1 MGPDGALARHVHQYR
16 SRQSQTDMALAVC
29 EAIDKGTNLIVEAGT
44 GVGKTF
50 AYLIPALLS
59 GKQVIVST
67 GSKNLQDQ
75 LFYKDLP
82 ALLSMLD
89 VHPRLALLKGR
100 SNYLCQLRLSY
111 ALDVAGRSSDKYLDH
126 LLKIDQWASVTK
138 DGDIGNL
145 TTVPERSAAISDVVS
160 TKDSCTGSQC
170 HYYEACFTRKARVKA
185 LDAKVIVV
193 NHHLFFADK
202 LLKDTG
208 FTELLP
214 DSDVVIFDE
223 AHQLPDISIRYF
235 GQQLSTHGIK
245 ALLKQFI
252 EIAQNEL
259 GDTIQIFDHSQVA
272 AQALSAWL
280 NELAE
285 ASVSDW
291 RKVLTNK
298 HLSQVSWALFN
309 EFETLARVV
318 EAHLGRNARL
328 DLAFEHLQALIAKL
342 RQFFECQ
349 DPQAAYSVEI
359 TKGVTSHHAGP
370 SNHPMANN
378 SSASVNPNS
387 RSNPS
392 SMPNHSA
399 VLSIAPINVAKQCQ
413 QFFIKD
419 TCWIFTS
426 ATLQLSRSLEHF
438 ANEMGLSGAGASRKG
453 PTKTNSTNANSIKAN
468 SVKAG
473 SASANSGNTGSAK
486 AKQLILD
493 SPFDYPNQAV
503 FCVPRHLAKSGQTQ
517 QTAQQL
523 VDICRQ
529 AINAAQG
536 RTFVLFTSHQML
548 QQVAVM
554 LRSRVN
560 YPLLVQGQGSKQ
572 HLLEKFSLLGNAVL
586 LGTQSFWEGVDVR
599 GRLLSCVIIDKL
611 PFVQP
616 DDTLYRARAAHA
628 ERKGLD
634 PFTHI
639 ALPQAVI
646 TLKQGVGRL
655 IRDEKDKGVLI
666 LCDNRIVNRSYGEAF
681 ISSLPPM
688 RRTRDLD
695 KALHF
700 LKRIP

>member
-1 MGPDGALARHVHQYR
+1 MSSRLLSQVTSAMGPDGALARHVHQYR

-29 EAIDKGTNLIVEAGT
+29 DAIDKGTNLIVEAGT

-259 GDTIQIFDHSQVA
+259 GDTIQIVEQSQVV

-318 EAHLGRNARL
+318 EAHLGRNERL
-328 DLAFEHLQALIAKL
+328 DVAFDHLQALIAKL

-349 DPQAAYSVEI
+349 DPQAAYSVELN
-359 TKGVTSHHAGP
+359 KGSGA
-370 SNHPMANN
+370 
-378 SSASVNPNS
+378 AS
-387 RSNPS
+387 
-392 SMPNHSA
+392 HSA

-413 QFFIKD
+413 QFFVKD
-419 TCWIFTS
+419 TSWIFTS

-438 ANEMGLSGAGASRKG
+438 ANEMGLSGAGATRKG
-453 PTKTNSTNANSIKAN
+453 PTKANSTNANSIKANSTNAN

-548 QQVAVM
+548 QQVALM

-666 LCDNRIVNRSYGEAF
+666 LCDNRIVNRAYGEAF